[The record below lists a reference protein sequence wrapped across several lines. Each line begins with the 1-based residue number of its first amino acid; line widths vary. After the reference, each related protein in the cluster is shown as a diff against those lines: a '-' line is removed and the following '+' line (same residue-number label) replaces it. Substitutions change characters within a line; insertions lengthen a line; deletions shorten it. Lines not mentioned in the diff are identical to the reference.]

1 MKWFLA
7 FSLCWLEPAAGI
19 IGTGK
24 KTLFMFSIQGK
35 PDICGI
41 ERRHSSKTKVY
52 LMFLMINGSVYIA
65 QLLCA

>member
-1 MKWFLA
+1 MKWILA
-7 FSLCWLEPAAGI
+7 FFLCGFEPAAGI

-35 PDICGI
+35 PENCGI

-52 LMFLMINGSVYIA
+52 LMFWTINGSVYIA